1 MADHVEGCASRRWTR
16 RVCRIA
22 AASAALLAIG
32 AATTGCG
39 SVSRDDASSSLS
51 SLAAKSGLPNA
62 GTYAGCIVGKL
73 YDSGQFNSD
82 EIQSIVKANDTT
94 DLSSS
99 LASRFLSQVVQACVS
114 TLTTSSSTSE
124 SSSSSSS
131 T

>member
-1 MADHVEGCASRRWTR
+1 MEHHVDEPARRRWVTR
-16 RVCRIA
+16 LGRTA
-22 AASAALLAIG
+22 AAGIAVLAIAG
-32 AATTGCG
+32 ITGCG

-51 SLAAKSGLPNA
+51 SIASKSGLPNA
-62 GTYAGCIVGKL
+62 AGYAGCVVGKL

-99 LASRFLSQVVQACVS
+99 LAARFIANVVQPCVTAITS
-114 TLTTSSSTSE
+114 SSSTSA

>member
-1 MADHVEGCASRRWTR
+1 MHGEVGRCARRRWR
-16 RVCRIA
+16 PRLCRLA
-22 AASAALLAIG
+22 VAGGAFLAIG
-32 AATTGCG
+32 AGAGCG

-51 SLAAKSGLPNA
+51 SLASQSGLPNA
-62 GTYAGCIVGKL
+62 AAYAGCIIGKL

-99 LASRFLSQVVQACVS
+99 LASRFLSAVVQPCVS
-114 TLTTSSSTSE
+114 TLSTSSSTSE
-124 SSSSSSS
+124 SSSAATS